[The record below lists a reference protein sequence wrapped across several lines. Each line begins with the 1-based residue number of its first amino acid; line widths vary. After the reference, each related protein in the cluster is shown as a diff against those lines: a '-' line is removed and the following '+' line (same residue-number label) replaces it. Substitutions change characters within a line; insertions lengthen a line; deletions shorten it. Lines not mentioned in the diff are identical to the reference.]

1 MTRSKPINKSFLSFL
16 VFIVTVGILVVPHEL
31 SARASIDT
39 SVAKLQS
46 IDKVTARTLTFE
58 VNVGSTVKFG
68 SLYIKLQACR
78 KAPDIEEPE
87 SAAFMQIWEVSDE
100 GTEREKANWVYSGWM
115 FASSPGLSAMDH
127 PIFDVWVLECKDKEQ
142 AEPAETEGQALEGE
156 GVVDEESVPSTP
168 SQMEQ

>member
-1 MTRSKPINKSFLSFL
+1 MMTRNKLLGLYLAAFLMLAACPAYAS
-16 VFIVTVGILVVPHEL
+16 
-31 SARASIDT
+31 ASIDT

-58 VNVGSTVKFG
+58 VNVGATVKFG

-100 GTEREKANWVYSGWM
+100 DTDREKANWVYSGWM
-115 FASSPGLSAMDH
+115 FASSPGLAAMDH
-127 PIFDVWVLECKDKEQ
+127 PIYDVWVLECKDKEI
-142 AEPAETEGQALEGE
+142 ASPAAIEGDALEGE
-156 GVVDEESVPSTP
+156 GVVEGKDLPTEPPVEE
-168 SQMEQ
+168 

>member
-1 MTRSKPINKSFLSFL
+1 MIRSKFTAFTIALFLLFGVSNA
-16 VFIVTVGILVVPHEL
+16 H
-31 SARASIDT
+31 ARASIDT
-39 SVAKLQS
+39 SIARLQS

-87 SAAFMQIWEVSDE
+87 SAAFMQVWEVSDE
-100 GTEREKANWVYSGWM
+100 DTEREKANWVYSGWM

-127 PIFDVWVLECKDKEQ
+127 PIYDVWVLECKDKEQ
-142 AEPAETEGQALEGE
+142 AAPAAIEGEALEGE
-156 GVVDEESVPSTP
+156 GVVDDEAAP
-168 SQMEQ
+168 SQPDIQ

>member
-1 MTRSKPINKSFLSFL
+1 MMVMKHNKALTAIIAL
-16 VFIVTVGILVVPHEL
+16 CTLFIAQAAHA
-31 SARASIDT
+31 SASIDT
-39 SVAKLQS
+39 TIARLQS

-100 GTEREKANWVYSGWM
+100 DTEREKANWVYSGWM
-115 FASSPGLSAMDH
+115 FASSPGLAAMDH
-127 PIFDVWVLECKDKEQ
+127 PIYDVWVLECKD
-142 AEPAETEGQALEGE
+142 AEKAAPAAIEGDALEGE
-156 GVVDEESVPSTP
+156 GVVDEESIPSKP
-168 SQMEQ
+168 ADEEIE

>member
-1 MTRSKPINKSFLSFL
+1 MRNNLRALSFIAFL
-16 VFIVTVGILVVPHEL
+16 LCLPATAH
-31 SARASIDT
+31 ARATVNT

-58 VNVGSTVKFG
+58 VDVGSTVKFG

-87 SAAFMQIWEVSDE
+87 SAAFMQIWEVNDE
-100 GTEREKANWVYSGWM
+100 DTDREKADWVFSGWM

-127 PIFDVWVLECKDKEQ
+127 PIYDVWVLECKDQEN
-142 AEPAETEGQALEGE
+142 AAPAAIQGDALEGE
-156 GVVDEESVPSTP
+156 GVVDDKDAPKQPDGMQE
-168 SQMEQ
+168 

>member
-1 MTRSKPINKSFLSFL
+1 MIRN
-16 VFIVTVGILVVPHEL
+16 
-31 SARASIDT
+31 SALTLTLAIIALFSANNAFASASVDT
-39 SVAKLQS
+39 TIAKMQS

-87 SAAFMQIWEVSDE
+87 SAAFMQVWEVSDE
-100 GTEREKANWVYSGWM
+100 GTDREKANWVFSGWM

-127 PIFDVWVLECKDKEQ
+127 PIYDVWVLECKDKEL
-142 AEPAETEGQALEGE
+142 AAPAAIEGDALEGE
-156 GVVDEESVPSTP
+156 GVVEGKETP
-168 SQMEQ
+168 AEPVE

>member
-1 MTRSKPINKSFLSFL
+1 MRNNLRALSFIAL
-16 VFIVTVGILVVPHEL
+16 LLCLPATAH
-31 SARASIDT
+31 ARATVNT

-58 VNVGSTVKFG
+58 VDVGSTVKFG

-87 SAAFMQIWEVSDE
+87 SAAFMQIWEVNDE
-100 GTEREKANWVYSGWM
+100 DTDREKADWVFSGWM

-127 PIFDVWVLECKDKEQ
+127 PIYDVWVLECKDQEN
-142 AEPAETEGQALEGE
+142 AAPAAIQGDALEGE
-156 GVVDEESVPSTP
+156 GVVDDKDAPKQPDEMQE
-168 SQMEQ
+168 

>member
-1 MTRSKPINKSFLSFL
+1 MKVMTHNKTFLYLLALTTLIFSG
-16 VFIVTVGILVVPHEL
+16 TAH
-31 SARASIDT
+31 ARASVDT
-39 SVAKLQS
+39 GIAKMQS

-100 GTEREKANWVYSGWM
+100 GTDREKANWVFSGWM

-127 PIFDVWVLECKDKEQ
+127 PIYDVWVLECKDKEQ
-142 AEPAETEGQALEGE
+142 AAPTAIEGDALEGE
-156 GVVDEESVPSTP
+156 GVVDEENIPSKP
-168 SQMEQ
+168 DIE

>member
-1 MTRSKPINKSFLSFL
+1 MAQTKRFTIILGAFLLL
-16 VFIVTVGILVVPHEL
+16 VTAEAQ
-31 SARASIDT
+31 ARASVDT
-39 SVAKLQS
+39 TIAKLQS

-58 VNVGSTVKFG
+58 VNVGATVKFG

-100 GTEREKANWVYSGWM
+100 DTDREKANWVYSGWM

-127 PIFDVWVLECKDKEQ
+127 PIYDVWVLECKDKEN
-142 AEPAETEGQALEGE
+142 AAPAVIEGDKLLEGE
-156 GVVDEESVPSTP
+156 GIIDDEKAPAQPAIAE
-168 SQMEQ
+168 

>member
-1 MTRSKPINKSFLSFL
+1 MARNSALILFIAFIALVMPSVSF
-16 VFIVTVGILVVPHEL
+16 
-31 SARASIDT
+31 ARASVDT
-39 SVAKLQS
+39 TIAKLQS

-87 SAAFMQIWEVSDE
+87 SAAFIQVWEVSDE
-100 GTEREKANWVYSGWM
+100 GTDREKANWVYSGWM

-127 PIFDVWVLECKDKEQ
+127 PIYDVWVLECKDKEL
-142 AEPAETEGQALEGE
+142 AAPAAIEGDALEGE
-156 GVVDEESVPSTP
+156 GVVEGKEAPDELVE
-168 SQMEQ
+168 

>member
-1 MTRSKPINKSFLSFL
+1 MTKNKIRASLL
-16 VFIVTVGILVVPHEL
+16 VMAMLLIAAPAN
-31 SARASIDT
+31 ARATIDT
-39 SVAKLQS
+39 TTAKLQS

-58 VNVGSTVKFG
+58 VNVGATVKFG

-100 GTEREKANWVYSGWM
+100 DTEKEKANWVYSGWM

-127 PIFDVWVLECKDKEQ
+127 PIYDVWVLECKDKEPD
-142 AEPAETEGQALEGE
+142 APAISIEGEALEGE
-156 GVVDEESVPSTP
+156 GIVDDKEAPGQP
-168 SQMEQ
+168 DIEQ

>member
-1 MTRSKPINKSFLSFL
+1 MERSKLFALYLAFFTL
-16 VFIVTVGILVVPHEL
+16 FTVSTAH
-31 SARASIDT
+31 ARASIDT
-39 SVAKLQS
+39 SIAKLQS

-87 SAAFMQIWEVSDE
+87 SAAFMQVWEVSDE

-127 PIFDVWVLECKDKEQ
+127 PIYDVWVLECKDNEQ
-142 AEPAETEGQALEGE
+142 AAPAAVEGEIHEGE
-156 GVVDEESVPSTP
+156 GIVDEEAIPSKP
-168 SQMEQ
+168 DIE

>member
-1 MTRSKPINKSFLSFL
+1 MIRNIVFFAALVFLSDSL
-16 VFIVTVGILVVPHEL
+16 NNIAN
-31 SARASIDT
+31 ARASINT
-39 SVAKLQS
+39 TIAKMQS

-87 SAAFMQIWEVSDE
+87 SAAFMQIWEVSNED
-100 GTEREKANWVYSGWM
+100 TEQEKANWVFSGWM

-127 PIFDVWVLECKDKEQ
+127 PIYDVWVLECKDKEQ
-142 AEPAETEGQALEGE
+142 AASQAIEGDVLEGE
-156 GVVDEESVPSTP
+156 GVVDEEQIPVRPDI
-168 SQMEQ
+168 E